1 MLFCISLFQPARRR
15 AERRQRPQRHT
26 VASSDLAVAA
36 AAASPIREEESL
48 NRPPP
53 QTQSPKDQ
61 PPISRWYSTNKI
73 NWKRDSN
80 SDLTPTAPSTPVH
93 FYEEVNE
100 KRPSL
105 LPSAASVVRALSP
118 LLTPAFMAAN
128 NMAQKAAKKE
138 VKNEEAEVQ
147 PPPQPME
154 AKDVPILSQVNNFNF
169 SYRVIKQV

>member
-1 MLFCISLFQPARRR
+1 MVMLFCISPFQPARRR

-36 AAASPIREEESL
+36 AAASPTREEESL

-53 QTQSPKDQ
+53 QSPKDQ
-61 PPISRWYSTNKI
+61 PPISRWYSTTKI

-154 AKDVPILSQVNNFNF
+154 AKDVPILTQVNNF
-169 SYRVIKQV
+169 